1 MSNIKKTKTILTS
14 IVVGFFLV
22 GNALAL
28 SEVTT
33 IESRVISNSGNAGS
47 TTYMVTGPENIQYRI
62 EASPGEVQR
71 IQTFVKTN
79 PNAIVRF
86 NGTVDDLDGTKV
98 FRVNKWE
105 ETTKTSKTTS
115 TDSLGNTSVTEHT
128 ETHKAP

>member
-1 MSNIKKTKTILTS
+1 MNNIKKTKAIIAST
-14 IVVGFFLV
+14 VVSLL
-22 GNALAL
+22 LAGTAFAG

-47 TTYMVTGPENIQYRI
+47 FSVSGPDSVQYRI

-79 PNAIVRF
+79 PDALVRF
-86 NGTVDDLDGTKV
+86 DGAVVESNGTKV

-105 ETTKTSKTTS
+105 QSTKTSKTTS
-115 TDSLGNTSVTEHT
+115 TDSMGNTKVTETT
-128 ETHKAP
+128 ETSTKP